1 MFPGSVGPREIGANN
16 VMRYPANDR
25 VPVVFADACENGAF
39 DLDLVNLGCRLSF
52 GEALLKSPA
61 GGIAVFGASRLI
73 DNVTLSYFHQG
84 HPVVAKLGGMGGLVR
99 YALESYRGG
108 SDTLGKLSS
117 DALYA
122 YIANNRMAG
131 SKVQLNRVFA
141 FVLLGDPA
149 LKIPVPPAH
158 SAPTGLR

>member
-1 MFPGSVGPREIGANN
+1 M
-16 VMRYPANDR
+16 
-25 VPVVFADACENGAF
+25 
-39 DLDLVNLGCRLSF
+39 
-52 GEALLKSPA
+52 
-61 GGIAVFGASRLI
+61 
-73 DNVTLSYFHQG
+73 
-84 HPVVAKLGGMGGLVR
+84 VAKLAGMNGLVD

-122 YIANNRMAG
+122 YIANNRVAG
-131 SKVQLNRVFA
+131 SRPNMARVFA

-158 SAPTGLR
+158 SASTGLRGLTGH